1 MPQHWYRRLEDQAVA
16 WMMVELWRP
25 KPGGSSPAKADLFIR
40 TLLRLLLLSIPQ
52 FLLTIMGKNFDATAA
67 FRIQTWMLH
76 NNIYYFFLFRNYLC
90 RARPLS
96 YWITRGA
103 NVNSPNALPLLPNG
117 FTTKSSLFLFLNYGD
132 HSFSHYSRKG
142 SF

>member
-52 FLLTIMGKNFDATAA
+52 FLLTIMGKNFDARLHFV
-67 FRIQTWMLH
+67 FRRGAN
-76 NNIYYFFLFRNYLC
+76 NNIYLLFLIRNYLC
-90 RARPLS
+90 RARSLS
-96 YWITRGA
+96 YWVTRGA

-132 HSFSHYSRKG
+132 HSFMHYSRKG